1 VKKIGNNAFYNCQA
15 WQNIDIPNSVET
27 IGNDAFALCIGAE
40 SARIGNSVKKLGM
53 RCFTDCE
60 NLKTLSI
67 GPSVKEIGNM
77 AFFNCEGLT
86 EVRVHAV
93 EPPVAPDD
101 VFSDYSAKLYVP
113 IGMTSIY
120 KGASDNCWP
129 LFSSY
134 AEFAAESGVEELI
147 SDFDENQPVS
157 VYNLS
162 GIYVGST
169 TDNLA
174 SDVYIVRQGN
184 KVRKISVK

>member
-1 VKKIGNNAFYNCQA
+1 MKKIGNNAFYNCQA

-129 LFSSY
+129 LFS
-134 AEFAAESGVEELI
+134 
-147 SDFDENQPVS
+147 
-157 VYNLS
+157 
-162 GIYVGST
+162 
-169 TDNLA
+169 
-174 SDVYIVRQGN
+174 
-184 KVRKISVK
+184 